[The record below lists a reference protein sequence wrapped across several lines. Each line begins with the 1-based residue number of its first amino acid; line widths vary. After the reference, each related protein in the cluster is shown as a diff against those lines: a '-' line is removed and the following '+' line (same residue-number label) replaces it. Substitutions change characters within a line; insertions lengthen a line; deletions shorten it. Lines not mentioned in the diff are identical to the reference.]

1 MITLKLNPTQA
12 SFLEAA
18 LERAMDNEG
27 DEEYIAAYAEV
38 FALLDSAKASA

>member
-1 MITLKLNPTQA
+1 MITLKLTPLQA

-38 FALLDSAKASA
+38 LALLDAAKVAA